1 LPPDLPAFYP
11 VEVLFQYEANGRL
24 KVRVT
29 VPNTDRQVAT
39 EIIRENSL
47 SKEHMDEWRRSICG
61 RPPTDYR

>member
-1 LPPDLPAFYP
+1 M
-11 VEVLFQYEANGRL
+11 EVLFRYRPNGRL

-29 VPNTDRQVAT
+29 VPDTDRQVAT

-47 SKEHMDEWRRSICG
+47 SKEHIDGWRQHICG